1 MRTFNRG
8 GSAVLVLLL
17 FLFAYLPFASG
28 QSTTGGAIAGTVV
41 DATGAAIPG
50 AVVTIHNNG
59 TNAELKLVSDSNGYF
74 KAPVLQPGVYTVTI
88 SSAGFGEYSAKTVPV
103 TVGSISELHPQLKTG
118 AAQESVEVTGVVPVL
133 QFESPEVAST
143 LTTQE
148 IVNLPLNGGRWS
160 NLALLTPG
168 AASDSNGFGLIAFRG
183 ISPLLNNVEIDG
195 ADDNQAFF
203 SEERGRTREGYSTSQ
218 IAIAEFQVNTGV
230 YSAEYGRAAGAVL
243 NAVTKSGT
251 NQIHGQTYFYD
262 RDNNWGALNPF
273 TTFTSITPNASG
285 GTPTIVTGTPFQPK
299 DWRKRWGFGAGGPLI
314 KDKLFWF
321 YAYDQYKRNFPGVA
335 KPNQPGAFFGTSTNV
350 QWASLTLPGSCTTA
364 STSKTSSGVTTITT
378 SSKLTGSTN
387 PGDINACALAWRVY
401 GDGSA
406 ASYAKAAAQYDQL
419 LFGTAISSVTGLS
432 TPGLL
437 DVLGATPRTGDEV
450 LNTPKMD
457 WQITPKE
464 HASFLFHRLRWDSPG
479 GVQTQATNNY
489 AKDSFGTDYV
499 KLDYGLAK
507 LDSLITTS
515 ISNELRFQYGRELN
529 DEGQQTHTSFTDT
542 YLKGTSGIPVQ
553 ACISGTATSTCSSS
567 SGATGF
573 TAGMP
578 YYSFRDAY
586 PDERKSQLA
595 DTANW
600 IHKGQNIK
608 FGFDILK
615 NHDTVNNLYES
626 NGVYTYT
633 YLSDFFADILKPS
646 GSCDSGYTQTGLS
659 TQVGSGAATSYPCYY
674 GFTQGFGTAKFSI
687 GTQDYGFFVQD
698 NWKLTSRLSLNIGFR
713 YDYEHVPPP
722 FPSLIATSLLNVA
735 VGGKGPFADAQAE
748 IGNHP
753 SDTNNWSPRV
763 GFSWDPFGNGKTA
776 IHAGYGLYYGR
787 IINSM
792 VLNTYEAVGSP
803 NGQFTIP
810 SIYSTTT
817 AAGAPA
823 FPQVRST
830 GTFPTG
836 PSIDFFDKNFQN
848 PQIQQFNLSVQ
859 RQVFGNTTATVYYL
873 GALGRELPNFLNL
886 NLNNSSVASSTNTA
900 QSTMFESTLTVAA
913 GTDGTCGPLA
923 CGTTITSNVYA
934 KTAKPTSGSTVYTYN
949 NSNYGGVTKVVS
961 NINSSYNGFVFDL
974 TNRSNKYAQ
983 YDINYTWSH
992 SLDYNQNQGTS
1003 PSTNGWYDPWSN
1015 AKANYGNSNF
1025 NVPNRFVAWAM
1036 LNYPG
1041 KSTGQL
1047 KYLTN
1052 GWHANPIIQV
1062 QNGLP
1067 YSAGVSGSNQP
1078 STTYGS
1084 YTYAAAGSGMNGSG
1098 ASSYLLQ
1105 IGRNTYKFPT
1115 TTVLDLRLQKDLKI
1129 SERFNFELLG
1139 EVFNLLNHQ
1148 NVTGVNSTAY
1158 NISGS
1163 TLVYQSPSGSG
1174 TSATGFGTVNNADSN
1189 FVYSQRQMQLGIK
1202 LDF

>member
-1 MRTFNRG
+1 
-8 GSAVLVLLL
+8 V
-17 FLFAYLPFASG
+17 
-28 QSTTGGAIAGTVV
+28 Q
-41 DATGAAIPG
+41 
-50 AVVTIHNNG
+50 
-59 TNAELKLVSDSNGYF
+59 
-74 KAPVLQPGVYTVTI
+74 AP
-88 SSAGFGEYSAKTVPV
+88 GFGVYSAKLVPV
-103 TVGSISELHPQLKTG
+103 TVGSLTSVNPTLKTG
-118 AAQESVEVTGVVPVL
+118 TVAESVEVNAVAPVL
-133 QFESPEVAST
+133 KLESAEVSST

-251 NQIHGQTYFYD
+251 NQLHGQTYFYD
-262 RDNNWGALNPF
+262 RDNDWGALNPF
-273 TTFTSITPNASG
+273 TTFTSITPNSAG

-335 KPNQPGAFFGTSTNV
+335 KPNQPNAFFGSSTNI
-350 QWASLTLPGSCTTA
+350 QWANLSLPGACTA
-364 STSKTSSGVTTITT
+364 VPASKTTSGVTTITT
-378 SSKLTGSTN
+378 SASLSGSTN

-401 GDGSA
+401 GTGSA
-406 ASYAKAAAQYDQL
+406 GSYAKAAAQYDQL
-419 LFGTAISSVTGLS
+419 LFGTAISGLTGLS

-437 DVLGATPRTGDEV
+437 DDLGATARTGDEV
-450 LNTPKMD
+450 LNTPKLD
-457 WQITPKE
+457 WQINQKE

-499 KLDYGLAK
+499 KLDYGLVK
-507 LDSLITTS
+507 LDSLITTG

-529 DEGQQTHTSFTDT
+529 DEGQQPHTSFTDT
-542 YLKGTSGIPVQ
+542 YLTGTSGIPVQ
-553 ACISGTATSTCSSS
+553 VCISGTATSTCSASY
-567 SGATGF
+567 GATGF

-578 YYSFRDAY
+578 YYSFRSAY
-586 PDERKSQLA
+586 PDERKAQLS

-600 IHKGQNIK
+600 THKGQNIK

-659 TQVGSGAATSYPCYY
+659 TKVGTGAVTSYPCYY

-698 NWKLTSRLSLNIGFR
+698 DWKLTSRLSLNIGVR

-722 FPSLIATSLLNVA
+722 YPSLIATSLLNVA
-735 VGGKGPFADAQAE
+735 VGGKGPYADAQAQ

-753 SDTNNWSPRV
+753 NDTNNFGPRI
-763 GFSWDPFGNGKTA
+763 GFSWDPFGNGKTV
-776 IHAGYGLYYGR
+776 IHTGYGLYYGR
-787 IINSM
+787 IINAI
-792 VLNTYEAVGSP
+792 VLNTYEANGSP
-803 NGQFTIP
+803 KGQFTIP

-817 AAGAPA
+817 ANGAPA
-823 FPQVRST
+823 FPQVSST
-830 GTFPTG
+830 ATFPTG
-836 PSIDFFDKNFQN
+836 PNIDYFDKNFQN
-848 PQIQQFNLSVQ
+848 PQIQQFDLSVQ

-900 QSTMFESTLTVAA
+900 QSTMYQSTLTV
-913 GTDGTCGPLA
+913 TDSNKSTTGSTCGPLA

-934 KTAKPTSGSTVYTYN
+934 KSAKPTSGSTVYTYN

-961 NINSSYNGFVFDL
+961 NINSSYNGLVFDL

-992 SLDYNQNQGTS
+992 ALDYNQNQSTS
-1003 PSTNGWYDPWSN
+1003 PTTNNWFDPWSN
-1015 AKANYGNSNF
+1015 PKANYGNSNF
-1025 NVPNRFVAWAM
+1025 NVPNRFIAWAM
-1036 LNYPG
+1036 LSYPG
-1041 KSTGQL
+1041 KSTGPL

-1084 YTYAAAGSGMNGSG
+1084 YTYTAAGSGINGAGSYN
-1098 ASSYLLQ
+1098 SYLLQ

-1115 TTVLDLRLQKDLKI
+1115 TTVLDLRLQKDIKI
-1129 SERFNFELLG
+1129 SERLNLELLG
-1139 EVFNLLNHQ
+1139 EAFNLLNHQ
-1148 NVTGVNSTAY
+1148 NVTGVSSNAY
-1158 NISGS
+1158 NISS
-1163 TLVYQSPSGSG
+1163 SSLVYQAPSGSG
-1174 TSATGFGTVNNADSN
+1174 TSATGFGTVSNADST
-1189 FVYSQRQMQLGIK
+1189 FVYSQRQMQLGVK